1 MTTTRTPVRIPAT
14 AARLRLPLWQ
24 RGQTRMRERYGFDL
38 NAPDARDRAQKM
50 LAEKPSDADMHLL
63 YASVLATQGNND
75 DAERD
80 VRRALEFN
88 PDSARAH
95 TTLATL
101 LVQKGEREQGLAEA
115 RRAAELDAEDP
126 TVQYNLGLAE
136 WTAGGRG
143 AANAAFKKTWDLLY
157 GEVHPGNRPPWWR
170 RIFARGTVGAA
181 TAPESTGSAQP
192 SDTPSGKSVGTGSDS
207 GSIGSD
213 DSSTTQAPPR

>member
-1 MTTTRTPVRIPAT
+1 VSTTRTQVRIPAT

-24 RGQTRMRERYGFDL
+24 RGQQRMRDRYGFDL
-38 NAPDARDRAQKM
+38 NAADAKQRADTL
-50 LAEKPSDADMHLL
+50 LAGKPADADMHLL
-63 YASVLATQGNND
+63 HASVLATQGNNE

-88 PDSARAH
+88 PESARAH

-101 LVQKGEREQGLAEA
+101 LVQKGEKEEGLAEA
-115 RRAAELDAEDP
+115 RRAAELDANDP

-136 WTAGGRG
+136 WTAGSRG

-170 RIFARGTVGAA
+170 RIFARGTVG
-181 TAPESTGSAQP
+181 T
-192 SDTPSGKSVGTGSDS
+192 
-207 GSIGSD
+207 
-213 DSSTTQAPPR
+213 R

>member
-1 MTTTRTPVRIPAT
+1 VTTTRTPVRIPPT

-24 RGQTRMRERYGFDL
+24 RGQQRMRDRYGFDL
-38 NAPDARDRAQKM
+38 NAPDAKQRADAM
-50 LAEKPSDADMHLL
+50 LADRPGDADMHLL
-63 YASVLATQGNND
+63 HASVLATQGNND

-115 RRAAELDAEDP
+115 RRAAELDAADP

-136 WTAGGRG
+136 WTAGSRG
-143 AANAAFKKTWDLLY
+143 AANAAFRKTWDLLY
-157 GEVHPGNRPPWWR
+157 GEVHPGGRPPWWR
-170 RIFARGTVGAA
+170 RIFARGTVG
-181 TAPESTGSAQP
+181 S
-192 SDTPSGKSVGTGSDS
+192 
-207 GSIGSD
+207 
-213 DSSTTQAPPR
+213 R